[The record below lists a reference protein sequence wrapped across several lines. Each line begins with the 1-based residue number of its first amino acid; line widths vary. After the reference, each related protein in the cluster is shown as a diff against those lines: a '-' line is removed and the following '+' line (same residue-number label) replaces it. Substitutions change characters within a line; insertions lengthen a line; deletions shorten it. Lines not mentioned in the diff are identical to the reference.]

1 MIKSVTLS
9 KGIVKLTA
17 TDGLIH
23 KIGTEICKPSL
34 VMLPSDTIDMYEEVA
49 EAPAYTKEEY
59 KAKVVELIRERYDAN
74 KEFEIQREMICA
86 MVPEAAVLGED
97 GAGRAPAVDPAEAFA
112 AFRTYNAYVEEC
124 RARAKAPETY
134 NTTDDEVAEG

>member
-9 KGIVKLTA
+9 KGLVKLTA

-23 KIGTEICKPSL
+23 KIGTGAYTPSCVKL
-34 VMLPSDTIDMYEEVA
+34 RSETIDMYEEVA

-59 KAKVVELIRERYDAN
+59 KAKVVELIRERYDAD

-112 AFRTYNAYVEEC
+112 AFRAYNAYVDEC
-124 RARAKAPETY
+124 KARAREELNIT
-134 NTTDDEVAEG
+134 